1 MVCLRTQE
9 IISKHE
15 DTMLNLI
22 RKGMNE
28 KYRMHYLTYMCNLKH
43 IYSHKQSSV
52 LVAIASG
59 RKKLMILA
67 KR

>member
-1 MVCLRTQE
+1 
-9 IISKHE
+9 
-15 DTMLNLI
+15 MLNLI